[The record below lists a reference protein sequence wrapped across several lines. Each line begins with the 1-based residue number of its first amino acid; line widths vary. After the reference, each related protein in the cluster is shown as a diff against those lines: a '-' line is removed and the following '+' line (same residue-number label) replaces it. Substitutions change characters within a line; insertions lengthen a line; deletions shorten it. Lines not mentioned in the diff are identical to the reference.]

1 MTYLWLN
8 NLQIRKKNESPDD
21 DNRVSREGNC
31 PLGHFPFLGRFFPFL
46 DLRSE
51 GLSNFAS
58 LSEPRFARSD
68 NCSAL
73 LDIIPSSLRSRKV
86 KISPAERKVRP
97 HLHSFPGHTY
107 VTMEELLFFLFQDCF
122 RIHPKD
128 LKRRLFLR
136 YEK

>member
-1 MTYLWLN
+1 MKKLSGEPRNYLWLN
-8 NLQIRKKNESPDD
+8 ILQIRKKNESPND

-31 PLGHFPFLGRFFPFL
+31 PFGHFPFLGRIFPFL

-73 LDIIPSSLRSRKV
+73 LDITPSSLRSRKV
-86 KISPAERKVRP
+86 KITVTTKKVLP
-97 HLHSFPGHTY
+97 HLYSLTVH
-107 VTMEELLFFLFQDCF
+107 MFFCKQEDIFFQYCF
-122 RIHPKD
+122 FVI
-128 LKRRLFLR
+128 
-136 YEK
+136 